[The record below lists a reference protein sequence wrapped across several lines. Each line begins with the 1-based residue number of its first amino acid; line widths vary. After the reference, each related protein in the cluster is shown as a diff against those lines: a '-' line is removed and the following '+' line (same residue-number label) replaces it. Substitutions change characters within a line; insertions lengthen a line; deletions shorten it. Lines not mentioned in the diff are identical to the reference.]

1 MTLIAILISLLLERL
16 LDHVQDLRRYER
28 YADYVEW
35 MRRRLQGDSWDGR
48 LGVLVLLA
56 PPVLITA
63 VLQAGLEDALFGL
76 LGLLF
81 AIAVLLFCLGPRDLG
96 HELARYREALS
107 AGDDELATR
116 LARTLL
122 GHEPPPPAGA
132 QARAVIETVLVQANV
147 RVFGVLFWFVILGP
161 VGAVLYRAVTELRR
175 HTLQDSDEFAWATRQ
190 LTEILDWV
198 PARLTAMGYALSGDF
213 EAAVARWRAVSAG
226 TDRWLVP
233 ASQVL
238 IAAGCGALDVDEDED
253 DDGDA
258 VDAEVRIDAN
268 VAWDR
273 TLQSAMALVWRT
285 LSLWVVVIALLTLA
299 GWAG

>member
-1 MTLIAILISLLLERL
+1 MTLIAILASLLLERL

-35 MRRRLQGDSWDGR
+35 MRQRLRGDPWEGR
-48 LGVLVLLA
+48 LGVLVLLV

-96 HELARYREALS
+96 HELAQYREALIS
-107 AGDDELATR
+107 GNDELATR

-122 GHEPPPPAGA
+122 GHEPPPQAGA
-132 QARAVIETVLVQANV
+132 QARAVTEAVLVQANV
-147 RVFGVLFWFVILGP
+147 RVFGVLFWFAILGP
-161 VGAVLYRAVTELRR
+161 VGAVLYRAVTELRL
-175 HTLQDSDEFAWATRQ
+175 HTLQDSDEFGWAARQ

-213 EAAVARWRAVSAG
+213 EAAVARWRAASAG
-226 TDRWLVP
+226 ADHWLVP
-233 ASQVL
+233 APQVL
-238 IAAGCGALDVDEDED
+238 VAAGCGALDVDETDTGDGGDEED
-253 DDGDA
+253 
-258 VDAEVRIDAN
+258 RIDES

-285 LSLWVVVIALLTLA
+285 LSLWIVIIALLTLA

>member
-161 VGAVLYRAVTELRR
+161 VGAVFYRAVTELRR
-175 HTLQDSDEFAWATRQ
+175 HTLQDNDEFAWATRQ

-258 VDAEVRIDAN
+258 VDAEVRIDEN

>member
-28 YADYVEW
+28 YADYIEW
-35 MRRRLQGDSWDGR
+35 MRRHLQGDSWDGR

-258 VDAEVRIDAN
+258 VDAKVRIDAN